1 MRKLIAASLPPLLP
15 HPSHTCCGTCGHH
28 SQRCRA
34 GVSHG
39 SLPGRCK
46 RERELVRERLEVCH
60 GREALLRE
68 LLLLERCE
76 LSREELCQGGGSLC
90 SGCPLYRELHQCAI
104 GELGDHH
111 LLSRGLGGCEVL
123 LSCNLRGDARSR
135 SRRYFRTAEAV
146 TAISCTAV
154 AIVTDLLVGIQRAV
168 SAGRK
173 GAVAAAGSIGSI
185 GVACP
190 FITLLTG
197 IHLAVSAEDGDVTA
211 V

>member
-1 MRKLIAASLPPLLP
+1 MSPSAVSLPPPLP
-15 HPSHTCCGTCGHH
+15 HPSHTCRGACGHH

-123 LSCNLRGDARSR
+123 LSCNLCGDARSR
-135 SRRYFRTAEAV
+135 SRRHFRTAEAV
-146 TAISCTAV
+146 TAVSCTAV

-168 SAGRK
+168 SAGCE
-173 GAVAAAGSIGSI
+173 GAVRAAGSIGSI
-185 GVACP
+185 GVACS

-197 IHLAVSAEDGDVTA
+197 IHLAVSAEDGDVAA